1 MFAVDMLTLTELP
14 FEKDVD
20 YFSKLYDERLV
31 ISYDKIYA
39 K

>member
-14 FEKDVD
+14 FEEGVD
-20 YFSKLYDERLV
+20 CFGKRYGERLV